1 LPLNAK
7 IYGGIVATHAKSL
20 MGWSSP
26 MPHYKNGKQKTT
38 ALHSGNTGVDYVC
51 QVSQVKK
58 DESEHFKI
66 ESRC

>member
-1 LPLNAK
+1 MLKSTVGSLPLMLN
-7 IYGGIVATHAKSL
+7 SL
-20 MGWSSP
+20 WDGRHPCLITKMEN
-26 MPHYKNGKQKTT
+26 KKTT